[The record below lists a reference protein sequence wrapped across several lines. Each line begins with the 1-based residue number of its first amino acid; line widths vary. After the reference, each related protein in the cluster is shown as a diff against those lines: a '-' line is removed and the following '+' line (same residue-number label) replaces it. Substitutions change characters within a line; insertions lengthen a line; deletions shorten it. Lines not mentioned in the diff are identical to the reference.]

1 MFMRRILP
9 MLALVVVLIIG
20 SAGLNGSPAVRA
32 QDATPA
38 ADDAAMGGLGFFLL
52 GVAPGVMMPAI
63 VDLQVARA
71 EFEPGAGFPFD
82 ASDPV
87 GVLVIM
93 ESGTLTMRVDE
104 QPWYVSRGAALQ
116 EAMSS
121 GEMEP
126 DMTGVMVEIPAG
138 TEGLVE
144 AGDVAHVPGNLTGE
158 VRNSSDQPATALLVL
173 FDPGM
178 MSEGVVEATPAG

>member
-1 MFMRRILP
+1 MVMRRILP
-9 MLALVVVLIIG
+9 MFVLVFVLLLGIV
-20 SAGLNGSPAVRA
+20 GLHGSPAVRA

-38 ADDAAMGGLGFFLL
+38 SDDMSMEGLTFTLL
-52 GVAPGVMMPAI
+52 GIAPSVSMSPT

-87 GVLVIM
+87 GVLVII

-104 QPWYVSRGAALQ
+104 QPWHVSRGAALQ
-116 EAMSS
+116 QAMSG

-138 TEGLVE
+138 TEGIVE

-158 VRNSSDQPATALLVL
+158 VRNNSDQPASALLVL
-173 FDPGM
+173 MDPGM
-178 MSEGVVEATPAG
+178 MNEGVVEATPAG

>member
-1 MFMRRILP
+1 MRRILP
-9 MLALVVVLIIG
+9 MLVLVAVMMFGLSALAVT
-20 SAGLNGSPAVRA
+20 PAVRA

-38 ADDAAMGGLGFFLL
+38 AGDASMGGLTFTLL
-52 GVAPGVMMPAI
+52 GIAPGVTLPGA

-71 EFEPGAGFPFD
+71 GFEPGAGFPFD

-104 QPWYVSRGAALQ
+104 QAWFVSRGAALQ

-126 DMTGVMVEIPAG
+126 DMSAVMEEIPAG
-138 TEGLVE
+138 TEGIVE

-158 VRNSSDQPATALLVL
+158 VRNKGDEPATALLVL
-173 FDPGM
+173 MDPGM
-178 MSEGVVEATPAG
+178 MGEGMAEATPAG